1 MNQESTNYYT
11 RHALSAIMPDLSE
24 IEYNDLKQDIQKN
37 GINNKE
43 IIIYQNEILDGWHRY
58 KIACELNLLDT
69 IDLVHISPSINPVVY
84 VYSQNLHRRHLT
96 EGQRSQI
103 AVEAH
108 KWLQHGNIKAQTFDG
123 HMCPSKSNTEMAKIA
138 SVSTTT
144 IKKAK
149 EVSKAGRSDEVI
161 SGEKSQ
167 NQIIKEE
174 RQKREQAERE
184 KEQAQNE
191 LDTIKNKKPN
201 KHLGFTTGEYEWYTP
216 KEYIDAVRAVLGEI
230 DLDPATS
237 EFANQTVQSKKIYTV
252 ETNGLDKTWEGKVF
266 MNPPFKNELIKQFV
280 PKLIKHYKNNE
291 ISEAILLTDSCTET
305 SWYQDALDTS
315 TAYCH
320 PKSRLKFYDPNN
332 KIQSAHRPQTFFYF
346 GNNPINFCEI
356 FKEKGYTINKS
367 QDSPKDDNLFGYYN
381 SFFDPF
387 PSMITQLN
395 SEAQPFLS
403 IPSQINGLREPRPSF
418 EIKSIFL
425 SFYR

>member
-58 KIACELNLLDT
+58 SIANELNIIDT
-69 IDLVHISPSINPVVY
+69 IDLVHLSPSINPVVY

-96 EGQRSQI
+96 PSQRAQIVVEGNKWIKNGENQYTLGGRKSPPKTTKKL
-103 AVEAH
+103 AEEANV
-108 KWLQHGNIKAQTFDG
+108 GTTAIK
-123 HMCPSKSNTEMAKIA
+123 
-138 SVSTTT
+138 V
-144 IKKAK
+144 AK
-149 EVSKAGRSDEVI
+149 EVSRAGRSDEVI
-161 SGEKSQ
+161 SGEKSS
-167 NQIIKEE
+167 NAIIQE
-174 RQKREQAERE
+174 ERE
-184 KEQAQNE
+184 KREKAEQDLESLQNQ
-191 LDTIKNKKPN
+191 NKYMA
-201 KHLGFTTGEYEWYTP
+201 HTTGEYEWYTP

-395 SEAQPFLS
+395 SEAQSFLS